1 LTPQKNPTSDH
12 EVKVENSNDETSK
25 TTITLSLDTN
35 ILDELKRDA
44 EKETTSMSG
53 YVTKILSKHV
63 LLNRFARDLHAIF
76 ITSTTFATIV
86 DKIDEN
92 LLAKDFEENALDFI
106 PTIFHS
112 KNIPFTI
119 ENLIRYALS
128 RTAIDG
134 GIYDHFHSYHDSKG
148 HLNLVMRHNFGI
160 KWSHILGSGHV
171 KLIQNMLALNST
183 FKALPSS
190 VIIKVE

>member
-1 LTPQKNPTSDH
+1 MTSRYSATDR
-12 EVKVENSNDETSK
+12 ENKVNTINDEITK
-25 TTITLSLDTN
+25 TTITLSLDSD
-35 ILDELKRDA
+35 ILDDLKREA
-44 EKETTSMSG
+44 PKESTSVSG
-53 YVTKILSKHV
+53 YVTQILSKHV

-76 ITSTTFATIV
+76 ITSKTFATIV

-112 KNIPFTI
+112 KNIPFTM

-128 RTAIDG
+128 STAIDG
-134 GIYDHFHSYHDSKG
+134 GIYDHFHSYHDSEG
-148 HLNLVMRHNFGI
+148 RLNLVMRHNFGI
-160 KWSHILGSGHV
+160 KWSHVLGSGHV